1 MKRFFSTLIIFLT
14 TILALPAQA
23 AVILQYHHIDKNTPA
38 STSTTP
44 ELFAEHM
51 KWLNDNGFQV
61 VPLTVITD
69 KLKRQEPLPDKTV
82 AITFDD
88 AYVSIYKNALPVMEA
103 YNFPFT
109 IFINTQAVDQR
120 HQHTL
125 TWKQLN
131 ELGKKGATLANHT
144 VYHDHVVERLP
155 NEQQAEWV
163 KRIKDELQM
172 AEERIKEQTGQSHKL
187 IAWPFGETAP
197 ELEQMIRENGYIG
210 FGQQSGAVG
219 LLSNPA
225 KLPRYPLGAGYGAM
239 KNFPLKMQSLPLPV
253 TDVQPASDIAP
264 QNGIIG
270 PITLKLAKG
279 EWVISQVA
287 CYALGRTLD
296 IAWQN
301 KEKTELEVVM
311 PDQLPLG
318 RSRVNCTAPGPE
330 GRWFWFS
337 KDWVR
342 LTKDGKAID

>member
-1 MKRFFSTLIIFLT
+1 MKRFFSALAVSLMAVLT
-14 TILALPAQA
+14 IPTQA
-23 AVILQYHHIDKNTPA
+23 AVILQYHHVDKATPA

-51 KWLNDNGFQV
+51 KWLHDNGFQV

-69 KLKRQEPLPDKTV
+69 RLKKQQPMPDKTV
-82 AITFDD
+82 TITFDD
-88 AYVSIYKNALPVMEA
+88 AYVSIYQNALPVMEK
-103 YNFPFT
+103 YNYPYT

-120 HQHTL
+120 HKYTL

-131 ELGKKGATLANHT
+131 ELGKKGAILANHT
-144 VYHDHVVERLP
+144 VYHDHLVERLS
-155 NEQQAEWV
+155 NEKQGEWV
-163 KRIKDELQM
+163 KRIEDELKM
-172 AEERIKEQTGQSHKL
+172 AEERIKEQTSQSHKL

-197 ELEQMIRENGYIG
+197 ELEQMIIENGYVG
-210 FGQQSGAVG
+210 LGQQSGAVG

-225 KLPRYPLGAGYGAM
+225 KLPRYPLGAGHGAM
-239 KNFPLKMQSLPLPV
+239 KNFPLKMKSLPLPV

-264 QNGIIG
+264 QNGKIG
-270 PITLKLAKG
+270 PVTLKLAKG
-279 EWVISQVA
+279 EWGASQIA

-296 IAWQN
+296 ITWQD
-301 KEKTELEVVM
+301 KKKTELEVMM

-342 LTKDGKAID
+342 LTKDGKALD